1 MSILENI
8 RNQKIEELKTL
19 NANIQ
24 AILNECAPKAEQLA
38 QDIADLTEAI
48 GDGGVP
54 EEPQE

>member
-1 MSILENI
+1 MKILENI

-24 AILNECAPKAEQLA
+24 AILNECEPKAEQLA
-38 QDIADLTEAI
+38 QDIADLTDAI

-54 EEPQE
+54 EEIQE

>member
-1 MSILENI
+1 MTLLENI

-38 QDIADLTEAI
+38 QDIADLTEVI

-54 EEPQE
+54 GEIQE

>member
-1 MSILENI
+1 MTLLENI

-38 QDIADLTEAI
+38 QDIADLTEVI

-54 EEPQE
+54 GETQE